1 MTYHVQIILKGIL
14 DMGGHLWAIIKGKII
29 MYDIKFGISKS
40 FKVLTGLGIHMAQKR
55 KKIEEKVKKQLVFHC
70 VAV

>member
-1 MTYHVQIILKGIL
+1 
-14 DMGGHLWAIIKGKII
+14 

-55 KKIEEKVKKQLVFHC
+55 KKIEEKVKEQLVFHC